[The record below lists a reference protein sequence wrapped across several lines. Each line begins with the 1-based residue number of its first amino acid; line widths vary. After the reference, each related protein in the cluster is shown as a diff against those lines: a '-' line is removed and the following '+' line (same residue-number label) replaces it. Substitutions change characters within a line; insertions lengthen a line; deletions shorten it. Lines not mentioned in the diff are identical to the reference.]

1 MADGSGLKDPC
12 EHENVDVCMT
22 MTLQDREDI
31 TRGAQYYLR
40 QMHFRKIWKV
50 LGMPVEDPDETKLE
64 DDANGKT
71 VEEQQPSDQWVCVYV
86 YSNFNRLQHQ

>member
-12 EHENVDVCMT
+12 EHENIDVLKT

-50 LGMPVEDPDETKLE
+50 LGMPVEDPEEIKLE
-64 DDANGKT
+64 DDAANGKT
-71 VEEQQPSDQWVCVYV
+71 VEEQQPSDQ
-86 YSNFNRLQHQ
+86 